1 MGLLTWAKR
10 KLEENWPTSLSKAIM
25 KVEAFQMWDK
35 VKNSSSGKRTNSFT
49 RRHAMK
55 GNGTEG
61 KTPQKG
67 KNPNNFKVW
76 VSNPK
81 EISSRRGLL

>member
-1 MGLLTWAKR
+1 
-10 KLEENWPTSLSKAIM
+10 
-25 KVEAFQMWDK
+25 MWDK
-35 VKNSSSGKRTNSFT
+35 VKSLGSRRRTNSFT

-55 GNGTEG
+55 GNGTKG

-67 KNPNNFKVW
+67 KSPKNSKFK

-81 EISSRRGLL
+81 EILSRRGLL